1 MSVRLSMLRGE
12 WAGETVDIP
21 EGKFLIG
28 REVDCHLQSQSPF
41 VSRHHCVL
49 LRDEF
54 AIRVRDLGSK
64 NGTYVNGE
72 RIGSGEPVLSSGD
85 VVSAGEIEFQ
95 VIFDQTSEVEPQV
108 STRSAPAASALAGST
123 LLPPDGDAQA
133 PSQSPNRV
141 LVGHLD

>member
-12 WAGETVDIP
+12 WRGETVDIP
-21 EGKFLIG
+21 EGKYLIG

-54 AIRVRDLGSK
+54 AIRIRDLGSK

-85 VVSAGEIEFQ
+85 MVSVGEIEFQ

-108 STRSAPAASALAGST
+108 ASHSAPKGSSLAGST
-123 LLPPDGDAQA
+123 LFPPDGAA
-133 PSQSPNRV
+133 PPPPQSPNRV
-141 LVGHLD
+141 LVGHLG